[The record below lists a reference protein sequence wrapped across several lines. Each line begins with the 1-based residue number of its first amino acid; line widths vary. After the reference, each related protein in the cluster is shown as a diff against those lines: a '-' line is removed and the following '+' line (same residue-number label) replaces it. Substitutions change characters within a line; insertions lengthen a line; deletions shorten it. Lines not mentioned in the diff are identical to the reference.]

1 MNRLLFFLLLAGM
14 LLSAVV
20 KSLEPQSFVDE
31 LETVIKSGFSRELT
45 RYFDNGVELNING
58 VQGQYSKSQAE
69 LVLRDFFKKYP
80 AQQFKIIHQAQQT
93 SKFINY
99 IGNYQTGNER
109 FKILIKGQFQEQELK
124 IFSMEILRD

>member
-1 MNRLLFFLLLAGM
+1 MNRLFFFLLLAGM

-31 LETVIKSGFSRELT
+31 LETVINSGFSRELT

>member
-1 MNRLLFFLLLAGM
+1 MNRLFFFLLLAGM

>member
-1 MNRLLFFLLLAGM
+1 MNRLFFFLLLAGM

-109 FKILIKGQFQEQELK
+109 FKILIKGQFQEQGLK